1 MFLERRK
8 NNIKGAMKAKKLT
21 QKKMAKRLK
30 LSESY
35 ITRLL
40 DGTRYNKRFE
50 MFIYFDLNVD
60 YKNLI

>member
-1 MFLERRK
+1 
-8 NNIKGAMKAKKLT
+8 MKAKKLT

>member
-8 NNIKGAMKAKKLT
+8 NNIKSAMRAKKMT
-21 QKKMAKRLK
+21 QKRMAKRLQ

-40 DGTRYNKRFE
+40 DGTRYNKNFE
-50 MFIYFDLNVD
+50 NFVFFELNVD
-60 YKNLI
+60 YRNLL